1 MVGADSSGSL
11 PSPKV
16 LRNSTISK
24 KDFVYEAVTLSGH
37 LFHGVLLSFSLNNV
51 EPYNPLHKCRVW
63 AVPFSLIAYSGNLIR
78 FLFLR
83 VLRYFSSPG
92 YPPRHRRGL
101 LAYTK
106 RGYPIR
112 TPPGHRILAPNR
124 RLSRPYTSFFGT
136 TCQGIR
142 CVLYL
147 SSYLVFS
154 VETLKKDAYILFTC

>member
-92 YPPRHRRGL
+92 YPPAIGGVSWLTPRGVTPFGHRRVIGFWLLTDDFRGL
-101 LAYTK
+101 
-106 RGYPIR
+106 IR
-112 TPPGHRILAPNR
+112 P
-124 RLSRPYTSFFGT
+124 
-136 TCQGIR
+136 
-142 CVLYL
+142 
-147 SSYLVFS
+147 SSAQHAKAS
-154 VETLKKDAYILFTC
+154 VACFT